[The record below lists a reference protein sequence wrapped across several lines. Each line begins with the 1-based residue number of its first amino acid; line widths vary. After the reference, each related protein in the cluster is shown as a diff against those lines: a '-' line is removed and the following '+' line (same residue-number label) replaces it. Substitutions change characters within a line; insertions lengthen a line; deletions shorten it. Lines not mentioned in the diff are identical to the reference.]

1 MAECSESFDN
11 IYLDLSRDDGKCRFA
26 KDGFGWKPSHG
37 GDTFTLDGTQIGNA
51 QWSRAARGYELKIL
65 DRTSRVIQLHG
76 FQQDD
81 YERLA
86 KLFKNWYGTGLESK
100 EHSLRGWNWGKAE
113 FAKAEL
119 MFNVQNRP
127 SFEVP
132 YHEISNTNLAGRNEV
147 SIEFSLPTGEGEAN
161 GVAGDKNKGR
171 KAAAGDDQLVEMRFY
186 VPGTTTRKEAEGEQ
200 ASGDEEEQNAATL
213 FYETLIEKA
222 EIGETAGDTI
232 ATFLDVLHLTPRFVS
247 ALSASFTMAM
257 LTIHISEAV
266 SISTCTRVPS
276 GCAARLTTTRYST
289 MPSRSSWCF
298 PSPTN
303 YTICFAW
310 AWTPPSGKVKRD
322 THSLSCSLRR
332 TTR

>member
-1 MAECSESFDN
+1 MTKRSESFDN

-37 GDTFTLDGTQIGNA
+37 GDTFTLDGGQIGHA

-65 DRTSRVIQLHG
+65 DRSSRVIHLHG

-81 YERLA
+81 YERLT
-86 KLFKNWYGTGLESK
+86 KLFKNWYSVNLESK

-132 YHEISNTNLAGRNEV
+132 YQEISNTNLAGRNEV
-147 SIEFSLPTGEGEAN
+147 SIEFSLPQGEGEAN
-161 GVAGDKNKGR
+161 GTTGGKNKGI

-186 VPGTTTRKEAEGEQ
+186 VPGTTTRKAAEGEQ
-200 ASGDEEEQNAATL
+200 ASGDEQQQEEEQSAATI

-222 EIGETAGDTI
+222 EIGESAGDTV
-232 ATFLDVLHLTPRFVS
+232 ATFLDVLHLTPRFVV
-247 ALSASFTMAM
+247 LVRFD
-257 LTIHISEAV
+257 LFL
-266 SISTCTRVPS
+266 C
-276 GCAARLTTTRYST
+276 C
-289 MPSRSSWCF
+289 
-298 PSPTN
+298 
-303 YTICFAW
+303 
-310 AWTPPSGKVKRD
+310 
-322 THSLSCSLRR
+322 
-332 TTR
+332 

>member
-1 MAECSESFDN
+1 MSKRSESFDN

-37 GDTFTLDGTQIGNA
+37 GETFTLDGAQIGHA

-65 DRTSRVIQLHG
+65 DRTSRVIQLQG

-86 KLFKNWYGTGLESK
+86 KLFKNWYSANLESK

-132 YHEISNTNLAGRNEV
+132 YQEISNTNLAGRNEV
-147 SIEFSLPTGEGEAN
+147 SIEFSLPQGEGEPN
-161 GVAGDKNKGR
+161 GTTGGKNKGY

-222 EIGETAGDTI
+222 EIGESAGDTV
-232 ATFLDVLHLTPRFVS
+232 ATFLDVLHLTPRFVV
-247 ALSASFTMAM
+247 L
-257 LTIHISEAV
+257 
-266 SISTCTRVPS
+266 
-276 GCAARLTTTRYST
+276 ARGPFLLLWR
-289 MPSRSSWCF
+289 C
-298 PSPTN
+298 
-303 YTICFAW
+303 
-310 AWTPPSGKVKRD
+310 
-322 THSLSCSLRR
+322 
-332 TTR
+332 